1 MPKAKTST
9 SCYDQSGNAMAEEYL
24 DELYIMV
31 QELYLADNRP
41 WILGYSGGKDST
53 ATLQVVWLGLK
64 RLPRKKLTKKV
75 FIIFSDTL
83 VETPVIVNHIDR
95 MLARINQSALKQG
108 LPFEAH
114 KVTPQPGD
122 TFWVNMIGRG
132 YPAPY
137 SRFRWCTDRL
147 KIKPINRFVTEK
159 VAAYGEVV
167 MVLGARRAESANRAQ
182 SMNRRKKA
190 GEHVFR
196 HSELPNAWVFTPIEE
211 WRSEEVWEYLLSTP
225 SPWGHDNEK
234 LLAIY
239 KNAQEN
245 ECPLVIDKT
254 TPPCGNSR
262 FGCWTCTVVARDT
275 SMESMIDKG
284 EKWMQPLLDFRDWLV
299 TTQNPEMK
307 KTIRDVRRRTGKVQY
322 KKVGGTIKLIWGPY
336 TFAFRKEI
344 LRRLLETQMAV
355 QKNGPSPDEV
365 LISEKEL
372 LKVRQLWFFEEGDW
386 RDSLPQIYE
395 KVTGKR
401 LDVPKEDWSGMGGL
415 EFQIL
420 QEICEEHNVSVNLLT
435 ELFDA
440 ERRQH
445 GMSRRSAIHNDIDTI
460 LKKDWRTREEVLTE
474 AEVGKK
480 VGSQVH
486 EDGLNNQAITSIR

>member
-1 MPKAKTST
+1 
-9 SCYDQSGNAMAEEYL
+9 
-24 DELYIMV
+24 
-31 QELYLADNRP
+31 
-41 WILGYSGGKDST
+41 
-53 ATLQVVWLGLK
+53 
-64 RLPRKKLTKKV
+64 
-75 FIIFSDTL
+75 
-83 VETPVIVNHIDR
+83 
-95 MLARINQSALKQG
+95 
-108 LPFEAH
+108 
-114 KVTPQPGD
+114 
-122 TFWVNMIGRG
+122 
-132 YPAPY
+132 
-137 SRFRWCTDRL
+137 
-147 KIKPINRFVTEK
+147 
-159 VAAYGEVV
+159 
-167 MVLGARRAESANRAQ
+167 
-182 SMNRRKKA
+182 
-190 GEHVFR
+190 
-196 HSELPNAWVFTPIEE
+196 
-211 WRSEEVWEYLLSTP
+211 
-225 SPWGHDNEK
+225 
-234 LLAIY
+234 
-239 KNAQEN
+239 
-245 ECPLVIDKT
+245 
-254 TPPCGNSR
+254 
-262 FGCWTCTVVARDT
+262 
-275 SMESMIDKG
+275 MIDKG

-322 KKVGGTIKLIWGPY
+322 KKVGGTTKLIWGPY

-365 LISEKEL
+365 LISEEEL

-420 QEICEEHNVSVNLLT
+420 QEICEEHNVPVNLLT

-445 GMSRRSAIHNDIDTI
+445 GMSRRSAIYNDIDTI
-460 LKKDWRTREEVLTE
+460 LKKDWRTREEVLIE